1 MVKKG
6 NEKMQNE
13 ENFFLIHLIR
23 DKKLINKNKNWL
35 INNKVN

>member
-13 ENFFLIHLIR
+13 EKFFLIHLIR

>member
-13 ENFFLIHLIR
+13 EKFFLIHLIR
-23 DKKLINKNKNWL
+23 DKKISNKKIINIQKN
-35 INNKVN
+35 